1 MDYIAYRAPARN
13 RLKIKTQSAAERR
26 RAGFARKITALEL
39 GDRYVHRGV
48 GKLTLSYFQFG
59 ERKAP

>member
-13 RLKIKTQSAAERR
+13 RLETKTQDERR
-26 RAGFARKITALEL
+26 RRASFARKITALEL

-59 ERKAP
+59 ERKT

>member
-1 MDYIAYRAPARN
+1 MHNIAYRAPARN
-13 RLKIKTQSAAERR
+13 RLETEIQAERR
-26 RAGFARKITALEL
+26 RRASFARKITALEL

-59 ERKAP
+59 ERKT